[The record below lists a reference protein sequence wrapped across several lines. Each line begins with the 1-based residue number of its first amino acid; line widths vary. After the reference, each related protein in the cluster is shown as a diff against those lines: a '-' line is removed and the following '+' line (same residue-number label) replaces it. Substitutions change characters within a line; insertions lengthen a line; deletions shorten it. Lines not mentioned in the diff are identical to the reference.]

1 MLGSSSVLAV
11 NRRDFLIMNMELDN
25 VANVKNISARDAW
38 EQIDR
43 LSMKFYTETS
53 LT

>member
-1 MLGSSSVLAV
+1 
-11 NRRDFLIMNMELDN
+11 MNMELDN